1 MVIHADR
8 FGGIV
13 EKVIGCDR
21 GAPQRK
27 GSMFRVCLL
36 QVIELICQ
44 WHGCSTA
51 GLFFR
56 AISADIGAVTYMTEM
71 PSTVSVT

>member
-27 GSMFRVCLL
+27 GSMFSVCLL
-36 QVIELICQ
+36 QVIELICRSQ
-44 WHGCSTA
+44 
-51 GLFFR
+51 FFY
-56 AISADIGAVTYMTEM
+56 IYCHNVETS
-71 PSTVSVT
+71 